1 MLIRNIAVV
10 SEIDQVSVSDLT
22 TVAAALQQQ
31 VTRDFSPL
39 WEIDAIVSG
48 FKSLDDVPL
57 GYWPVIIEADIGMKG
72 AAGVHQDENNQP
84 IALVQY
90 DASWSL
96 TTSHETLEMLAD
108 PSGNRLQVG
117 KSLQKDQGQVEYL
130 VEVCDPS
137 EDQQF
142 AYQMN
147 GITVSDFYTPHFFD
161 PVKNS
166 SVMYSFTGAIK
177 EPLQVL
183 VNGYLSWHDPATDTW
198 WQEQYFTGA
207 PVIVDLSAN
216 MSKAEGKSLR
226 SRIDSVTRFE
236 GWKSTQQPTLTMA
249 ARRPEA
255 TKPSASR
262 AKSWRNQIAAIK
274 AKGTQGNS
282 DSPAGGGAPGGTAPG
297 AGGQRKQGGAPDQG
311 RKSKAS

>member
-10 SEIDQVSVSDLT
+10 SEIDQVSISDLT
-22 TVAAALQQQ
+22 TLAAALQQQ
-31 VTRDFSPL
+31 VTRDFSPV

-57 GYWPVIIEADIGMKG
+57 GYWPVIIEADIGVKG
-72 AAGVHQDENNQP
+72 AAGVHQDDNNQP

-96 TTSHETLEMLAD
+96 TASHETLEMLAD

-117 KSLQKDQGQVEYL
+117 KSLKEDQGQVEYL

-142 AYQMN
+142 AYQIN
-147 GITVSDFYTPHFFD
+147 GLTVSDFYTPHFFD

-226 SRIDSVTRFE
+226 SRIDSVTPFE
-236 GWKSTQQPTLTMA
+236 GWKSTQQATPSMA

-255 TKPSASR
+255 TKPAAGR

-274 AKGTQGNS
+274 ARGTPGNS
-282 DSPAGGGAPGGTAPG
+282 GGGVPGGAAAG
-297 AGGQRKQGGAPDQG
+297 AGGQRNRGGAPDQG